1 MSAKAFFSTLTVMLL
16 LPAAGR
22 TQEPMNDHPLLS
34 PSAKTKITNQL
45 NESNRHSLTV
55 FTEKGDATASF
66 PLDSRRSAYTMS
78 LKDYVLSVQSDEEK
92 EGRASLKE
100 TYAKP
105 ITTCKDPRALDPPPP
120 CVICK
125 DGTILCSKDSF
136 GMRLTMDGEKLPKT
150 HPQE

>member
-1 MSAKAFFSTLTVMLL
+1 MSAKVFFPALVLL
-16 LPAAGR
+16 LFFPISGR
-22 TQEPMNDHPLLS
+22 AQEQMNDQPKLS
-34 PSAKTKITNQL
+34 ASTKTKITNQL
-45 NESNRHSLTV
+45 NESNRHSLTA

-92 EGRASLKE
+92 EGRASSKE

-105 ITTCKDPRALDPPPP
+105 ITACKDPKALDPPPP

-136 GMRLTMDGEKLPKT
+136 GTRLTMDGEKLPKT

>member
-1 MSAKAFFSTLTVMLL
+1 MSAKVLFPALALL
-16 LPAAGR
+16 LLFPVKGEA
-22 TQEPMNDHPLLS
+22 QDKMNNDQTLS

-55 FTEKGDATASF
+55 FTEKGDETASF
-66 PLDSRRSAYTMS
+66 PLDPARSAYTTS
-78 LKDYVLSVQSDEEK
+78 LKDYVLSAQSDEEK
-92 EGRASLKE
+92 EGRANAKE

-105 ITTCKDPRALDPPPP
+105 IITCKDPKALDPPPP

-125 DGTILCSKDSF
+125 DGTILCSKASF
-136 GMRLTMDGEKLPKT
+136 GMRLTMDEDKLPKT